1 MLRCRYVVLS
11 CSQLRRQFHSVE
23 ILRQLSTFESHVS
36 IDPSSTTNA
45 PLSSNVTVSNQL
57 PLFFS
62 NPQRGTTLTASSTTN
77 NSTTAPATRSTSPPG
92 FTLRNNPFTNTH
104 SLATAKMTEQRDIM
118 QLWSLLEACLQ
129 TNNFPRS
136 FSILQS
142 LYEIKSHRKQNF
154 IDDYNLYLDARG
166 QNMSNIRQLETLLE
180 DDLTLHFPLIS
191 YNNKS
196 LAILIHHAIRL
207 APNSDA
213 LKSHISTYFKMG
225 DNNCK
230 NVCSYLDILTISD
243 YKKLYFDL
251 KLISERDIPYSIRA
265 VALNLHPDEAVPNK
279 SVGNGNNTLNTYSKN
294 TVLLSNSN
302 DTPIKTLFDEEI
314 QSVNKNVIELKDV
327 DTIGMKVVKHTLLG
341 LTLTDTQ
348 RQQLSKF
355 IPKDL
360 QTDHNVTID
369 FYQIYNNLKTEKEK
383 DDFENMLNEF
393 NQDRQRALELRATD
407 AAKERWKHDFEEAK
421 ARGDISIQKSLNA
434 KLWEWYTDML
444 PLVKE
449 EIIKHKDKLG
459 NKNTDF
465 APYLKLVNSEKMCVI
480 TILELL
486 KLNST
491 GGIMEGMR
499 TARAV
504 ISVGKAVEMEFR
516 SEQLLKTES
525 RIFKEVNKKSVEFRK
540 YIRNAKNAF
549 RSMKIEKSKV
559 VWPQAVRAKI
569 GSILISKLIRVAR
582 VRVEGTDPVTKET
595 VVGKAPAFSHSY
607 QYHNGAKLGII
618 KIHKSLI
625 NQLNGERLA
634 ASVQPQL
641 LPMLVKPRAWRNWKS
656 GGYFYSQSMLIRTKD
671 CPEQLAYL
679 EAASNSHAI
688 DKVYDGLNV
697 LGDTAWTVNRKV
709 FDVVSEV
716 WNRGEEFLDI
726 PKIQD
731 HLDLPPRPPSSADP
745 GEINVWKQKTRALVN
760 EYSANRS
767 MRCDSNYK
775 LEIARAFLGEKFYF
789 PHNLDF
795 RGRAYPLSPHFN
807 HLGNDM
813 SRGLLVFWKG
823 KKLGKDGLKWLKIHL
838 SNLFG
843 VDKVPLEDRV
853 AFTDAH
859 LDKIKDSAENPL
871 NGEGWWKTADKPW
884 QALATCFEINE
895 ALKLENPEEY
905 YSHQPVHQ
913 DGTCNGLQHYAA
925 LGGDIEGA
933 QQVNLLPGSKP
944 NDVYLHVANMV
955 RKRLEKILETKD
967 DPIAKFFVDK
977 LNRKIV
983 KQTVMTHVYGVTMV
997 GATFQID
1004 KQIGSYFEDK
1014 KESLHYSQYLAKHV
1028 FAAIRESFHGAH
1040 LIQDW
1045 LGECCKRISKSVRL
1059 DIDHNTFQNGNK
1071 PEFMTSVIWTTPLGL
1086 PIVQPYRE
1094 IQKRQVQTNLQTVYI
1109 SDPFAVNQINARRQK
1124 AGFPPNFIHSLD
1136 ASHMLLSA
1144 SKCAE
1149 DGLDFA
1155 SVHDSYW
1162 THACDVQVM
1171 NKNLRDQFVKL
1182 HEVDL
1187 IERLKEEFDERYKNY
1202 VQLVKVPRNTPIVK
1216 DILKIR
1222 GELSKKLG
1230 RPATLADEIYEERTR
1245 QKLLSSNNPVKVEEG
1260 KSMKTTVSVT
1270 MGNEEELEK
1279 LDCLSAKSGS
1289 GINIFVPLRLPSIPP
1304 KDNFDVRDVKN
1315 STYFFS

>member
-1 MLRCRYVVLS
+1 MLRYRQVVSS
-11 CSQLRRQFHSVE
+11 CQQANRQFHSVLS
-23 ILRQLSTFESHVS
+23 LRQLSSAPSS
-36 IDPSSTTNA
+36 IDSTTIANT
-45 PLSSNVTVSNQL
+45 PLSATSAVSNQV
-57 PLFFS
+57 PLFFNNPRNKS
-62 NPQRGTTLTASSTTN
+62 NLGTSFSGSS
-77 NSTTAPATRSTSPPG
+77 SSSAFA
-92 FTLRNNPFTNTH
+92 LRNDPFTNSQ
-104 SLATAKMTEQRDIM
+104 SLVASKMTEQRDIM

-136 FSILQS
+136 FSILKS

-154 IDDYNLYLDARG
+154 IEDYNLYLDARA
-166 QNMSNIRQLETLLE
+166 QNMTNIRQLEKLLE
-180 DDLTLHFPLIS
+180 DDLTLFFPLVN
-191 YNNKS
+191 YNDKS

-207 APNSDA
+207 VPD
-213 LKSHISTYFKMG
+213 LDKLRSHIKTYFKMG
-225 DNNCK
+225 NDNYK
-230 NVCSYLDILTISD
+230 GIVSYLDILTVSD
-243 YKKLYFDL
+243 YKRLYFEL
-251 KLISERDIPYSIRA
+251 KMISDKDIPYSIRE
-265 VALNLHPDEAVPNK
+265 VAITVDSNENVVPESLNN
-279 SVGNGNNTLNTYSKN
+279 SS
-294 TVLLSNSN
+294 LLATSS
-302 DTPIKTLFDEEI
+302 DATGKTLFDEEI
-314 QSVNKNVIELKDV
+314 KSLSKDVTQLRDV

-341 LTLTDTQ
+341 LTLNDVQ
-348 RQQLSKF
+348 RDQLSNF
-355 IPKDL
+355 ITPEM
-360 QTDHNVTID
+360 QTTTDQSANID
-369 FYQIYNNLKTEKEK
+369 FYQIYKQLKTSKQK
-383 DDFENMLNEF
+383 QDFELMLNEF
-393 NQDRQRALELRATD
+393 NQERQRALELRATD

-449 EIIKHKDKLG
+449 EIAHVHDKQLL
-459 NKNTDF
+459 KNTDF
-465 APYLKLVNSEKMCVI
+465 ANYLKLVNPEKMCVI

-504 ISVGKAVEMEFR
+504 ISVGKAIEMEFR

-525 RIFKEVNKKSVEFRK
+525 RIFKEVNKKSNEFKK

-549 RSMKIEKSKV
+549 RSMKIERSKI
-559 VWPQAVRAKI
+559 VWPQAVRARI
-569 GSILISKLIRVAR
+569 GSVLISKLIKVAK
-582 VRVEGTDPVTKET
+582 VRVEGTDPVTKE
-595 VVGKAPAFSHSY
+595 VIVGKAPAFSHSY
-607 QYHNGAKLGII
+607 QYHNGVKLGII
-618 KIHKSLI
+618 KIHKSLV

-656 GGYFYSQSMLIRTKD
+656 GGYFYSQSLLVRAKD

-679 EAASNSHAI
+679 EAASNSNAI

-697 LGDTAWTVNRKV
+697 LGNTAWTVNRKV
-709 FDVVSEV
+709 FDVVSQV
-716 WNRGEEFLDI
+716 WNSGKDFLDI
-726 PKIQD
+726 PGIQD
-731 HLDLPPRPPSSADP
+731 KVELIPRPANSADP
-745 GEINVWKQKTRALVN
+745 GEINLWKQRNREMVN
-760 EYSANRS
+760 KYSANRS

-823 KKLGKDGLKWLKIHL
+823 KRLGPEGLKWLKIHL

-843 VDKVPLEDRV
+843 VDKVPLDERV
-853 AFTDAH
+853 AFTESN
-859 LDKIKDSAENPL
+859 LDKIRDSAEHPL
-871 NGEGWWKTADKPW
+871 DGEGWWKQADEPW
-884 QALATCFEINE
+884 QALATCFELNE
-895 ALKLENPEEY
+895 ALKLETPEDY
-905 YSHQPVHQ
+905 FSHQPVHQ

-933 QQVNLLPGSKP
+933 QQVNLLPGPKP
-944 NDVYLHVANMV
+944 NDVYLHVANV
-955 RKRLEKILETKD
+955 VKRRLQKILETKD
-967 DPIAKFFVDK
+967 DPVAKFFVEK

-997 GATFQID
+997 GATLQID
-1004 KQIGSYFEDK
+1004 KQIGSYFENK
-1014 KESLHYSQYLAKHV
+1014 KDSLFYSQYLAKHV
-1028 FAAIRESFHGAH
+1028 FAAIKESFHGAH
-1040 LIQDW
+1040 LIQNW

-1059 DIDHNTFQNGNK
+1059 DVDQNSFKNGNK
-1071 PEFMTSVIWTTPLGL
+1071 PDFMTSIIWTTPLGL

-1094 IQKRQVQTNLQTVYI
+1094 IQKKQVQTNLQTVYI

-1162 THACDVQVM
+1162 THACDVEIM
-1171 NKNLRDQFVKL
+1171 SKNLREQFIKL

-1202 VQLVKVPRNTPIVK
+1202 VQVVKVPRSNPIVQE
-1216 DILKIR
+1216 ILTLR
-1222 GELSKKLG
+1222 EELSQKLG
-1230 RPATLADEIYEERTR
+1230 RPAKLSDEIYMERTR
-1245 QKLLSSNNPVKVEEG
+1245 QRLLNSEDPEKVEEG
-1260 KSMKTTVSVT
+1260 KTMTTTISVT
-1270 MGNEEELEK
+1270 MGNEEALEN
-1279 LDCLSAKSGS
+1279 LDNLSSRNNGGA
-1289 GINIFVPLRLPSIPP
+1289 NIFVPLRLPAIPP
-1304 KDNFDVRDVKN
+1304 KDNFDVHDVKD
-1315 STYFFS
+1315 SIYFFS